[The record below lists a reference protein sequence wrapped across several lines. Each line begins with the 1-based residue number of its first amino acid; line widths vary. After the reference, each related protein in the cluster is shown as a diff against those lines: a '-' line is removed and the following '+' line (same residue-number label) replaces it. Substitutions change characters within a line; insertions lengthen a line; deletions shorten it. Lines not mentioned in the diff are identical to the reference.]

1 MAITPLLTA
10 IANFGFLIVVAA
22 FLLIRTEGKLEK
34 LTAAIADLSRIR
46 GQIYFILRCAQD
58 GLLVHCPHWSDGRIS
73 SHSPATMVS
82 YIQAA

>member
-34 LTAAIADLSRIR
+34 LTAAIADLSKT
-46 GQIYFILRCAQD
+46 LAQ
-58 GLLVHCPHWSDGRIS
+58 LQVLIGRS
-73 SHSPATMVS
+73 NVKEVVEPT
-82 YIQAA
+82 QAGNS